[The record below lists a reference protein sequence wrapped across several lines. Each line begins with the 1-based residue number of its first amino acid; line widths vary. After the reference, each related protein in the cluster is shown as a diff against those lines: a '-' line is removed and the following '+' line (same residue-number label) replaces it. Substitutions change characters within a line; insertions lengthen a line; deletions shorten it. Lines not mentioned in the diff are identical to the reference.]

1 MVNWSLMMHQ
11 STSYRWD
18 FSDWDKVWQ
27 STPIEILCLDVH
39 IWTECH
45 YKDAQWLVILKSGW
59 VLQNFYQGL
68 IINFIEDNP
77 EVKYVVTWKYGR
89 TRTHTLI
96 EVVAYTA
103 GQWVIEPY
111 AVAWSSL
118 VMLVLHINKA
128 FSFPEL
134 RQHWHYQALKMFRV
148 KLSSNCTSYIIVE
161 ILLLKLS
168 SHTIRYNLLA

>member
-1 MVNWSLMMHQ
+1 M
-11 STSYRWD
+11 
-18 FSDWDKVWQ
+18 
-27 STPIEILCLDVH
+27 PIKILCSDVH
-39 IWTECH
+39 IWPECH
-45 YKDAQWLVILKSGW
+45 YEDAQWLIILKSGQ
-59 VLQNFYQGL
+59 VLQNFYQGS

-77 EVKYVVTWKYGR
+77 EVKYVVTWKYSR
-89 TRTHTLI
+89 TCTHTLI

-128 FSFPEL
+128 LYSPEL
-134 RQHWHYQALKMFRV
+134 RQHWCCQALKMFRV
-148 KLSSNCTSYIIVE
+148 KLSSNCTSYFVAK